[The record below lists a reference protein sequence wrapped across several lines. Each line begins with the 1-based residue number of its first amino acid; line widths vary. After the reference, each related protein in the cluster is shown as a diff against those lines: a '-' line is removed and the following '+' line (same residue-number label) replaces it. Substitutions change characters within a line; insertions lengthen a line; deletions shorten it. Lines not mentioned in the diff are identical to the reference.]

1 MLECD
6 EAFDLWQKL
15 ELASE
20 LESDIGGS
28 LDWERKQLLD
38 CNAGKNQLIFFEQL
52 NNTGA
57 IDVKDESVL
66 EKISSFKMLSL
77 LNWIGAFHYLYC

>member
-1 MLECD
+1 M
-6 EAFDLWQKL
+6 WQKL

-20 LESDIGGS
+20 LESDIGGT

-38 CNAGKNQLIFFEQL
+38 CNAGKPHLVLFEQL

>member
-1 MLECD
+1 M
-6 EAFDLWQKL
+6 WQKL

-20 LESDIGGS
+20 LESDIGGT

-38 CNAGKNQLIFFEQL
+38 CNAGKPHLVLFEQL

-66 EKISSFKMLSL
+66 EKISSFKVLSL

>member
-1 MLECD
+1 MG
-6 EAFDLWQKL
+6 QKL

-20 LESDIGGS
+20 LESDIGGT

-38 CNAGKNQLIFFEQL
+38 CNAGKPHLVLFEQL

-66 EKISSFKMLSL
+66 EKISSFKVLSL
-77 LNWIGAFHYLYC
+77 LNSIGAFHYLYC